1 MRRATYSI
9 DIIIRMYNEVPWNSE
24 VMILAQHGNVERM
37 QNLFDSGFASPFD
50 RCGGKSLL
58 HAAIFG
64 YQADI
69 YRFLL
74 QMGSSIETGLDDDRL
89 DCIDQLLCSGPES
102 SNGDGY
108 WKTLNALAYDADVED
123 PFGSFYCYGS
133 LPRTVIRG
141 DAEVLTWVLE
151 KTESD
156 YHQRS
161 PELKVKVIEE
171 LLMVLRQPNPAS
183 LMCTLL
189 ANEKIDP
196 SLFGIR
202 TWGGST
208 LLNCTSWGLG
218 EYYFYFNNTVVIYGK
233 TLAVFSKRF
242 TRKHTPLGGIIH
254 SFAHLSYQDWRER
267 FDAKYFFASP
277 DTPKVTIW
285 SPSITNILG
294 ALFTRLTTLQ
304 RVGVDIEEYGRRE
317 KQVWLSNEVH
327 TTIRYGGPAEDTGRQ
342 GRSAVVYSTVIF
354 SYCPN
359 LSDWNFWFIELPDN
373 SSVEFW
379 EGL

>member
-1 MRRATYSI
+1 METFI
-9 DIIIRMYNEVPWNSE
+9 QV
-24 VMILAQHGNVERM
+24 GVE
-37 QNLFDSGFASPFD
+37 
-50 RCGGKSLL
+50 SLHL
-58 HAAIFG
+58 
-64 YQADI
+64 
-69 YRFLL
+69 
-74 QMGSSIETGLDDDRL
+74 
-89 DCIDQLLCSGPES
+89 
-102 SNGDGY
+102 
-108 WKTLNALAYDADVED
+108 V
-123 PFGSFYCYGS
+123 
-133 LPRTVIRG
+133 
-141 DAEVLTWVLE
+141 
-151 KTESD
+151 
-156 YHQRS
+156 
-161 PELKVKVIEE
+161 
-171 LLMVLRQPNPAS
+171 
-183 LMCTLL
+183 
-189 ANEKIDP
+189 
-196 SLFGIR
+196 
-202 TWGGST
+202 
-208 LLNCTSWGLG
+208 
-218 EYYFYFNNTVVIYGK
+218 
-233 TLAVFSKRF
+233 SKRF

>member
-1 MRRATYSI
+1 
-9 DIIIRMYNEVPWNSE
+9 VPWNSE

-37 QNLFDSGFASPFD
+37 QNLFHSGFASPFD

-74 QMGSSIETGLDDDRL
+74 QMGSSIETGLGDDRL

-108 WKTLNALAYDADVED
+108 WKTLNALAYDADLED

-161 PELKVKVIEE
+161 PGLKVKVIEE

-233 TLAVFSKRF
+233 TLAVCERRDTY
-242 TRKHTPLGGIIH
+242 TRH
-254 SFAHLSYQDWRER
+254 FATHGDLH
-267 FDAKYFFASP
+267 
-277 DTPKVTIW
+277 
-285 SPSITNILG
+285 PS
-294 ALFTRLTTLQ
+294 
-304 RVGVDIEEYGRRE
+304 
-317 KQVWLSNEVH
+317 
-327 TTIRYGGPAEDTGRQ
+327 
-342 GRSAVVYSTVIF
+342 RS
-354 SYCPN
+354 
-359 LSDWNFWFIELPDN
+359 
-373 SSVEFW
+373 
-379 EGL
+379 